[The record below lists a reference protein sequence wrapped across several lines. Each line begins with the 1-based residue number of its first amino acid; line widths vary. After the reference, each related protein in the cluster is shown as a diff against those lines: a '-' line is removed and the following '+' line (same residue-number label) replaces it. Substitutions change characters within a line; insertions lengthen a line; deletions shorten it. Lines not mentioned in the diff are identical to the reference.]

1 MSNLKYIIHNES
13 ILYHGSDI
21 FSCGGCVALYFLF
34 ENLKSLGEEVFLSH
48 RVDQHLSG
56 LKTYEESDFLSPEVD
71 LSECITIY
79 PEIIAGNPVNS
90 KYAVR
95 WLLHTPNNYAPT
107 NPSTWG
113 EEDLLFAYAPWTAK
127 ESEQEGYKVQDEI
140 LQSLFIDYNI
150 FKDLNNPR
158 QGTCH
163 IVKKGGIGE
172 RDDLPLGSDDI
183 EYMTK
188 SPELL
193 AEAFNKYEN
202 FYCYDTRTFLPW
214 LAALCGCNSIIA
226 CRPESRKEFF
236 ENLLGFDY
244 GIAYGIDDLDRAKK
258 TRWKLRHH
266 LIEKESV
273 NLSTVKNFIKLTKEK
288 YECP

>member
-1 MSNLKYIIHNES
+1 
-13 ILYHGSDI
+13 
-21 FSCGGCVALYFLF
+21 
-34 ENLKSLGEEVFLSH
+34 
-48 RVDQHLSG
+48 
-56 LKTYEESDFLSPEVD
+56 
-71 LSECITIY
+71 
-79 PEIIAGNPVNS
+79 
-90 KYAVR
+90 
-95 WLLHTPNNYAPT
+95 
-107 NPSTWG
+107 
-113 EEDLLFAYAPWTAK
+113 
-127 ESEQEGYKVQDEI
+127 
-140 LQSLFIDYNI
+140 
-150 FKDLNNPR
+150 
-158 QGTCH
+158 
-163 IVKKGGIGE
+163 
-172 RDDLPLGSDDI
+172 LGSDDI